1 MQWEGGEESSNVEDR
16 RGMGGKAAMAG
27 GGVSIVA
34 VIIYL
39 LTGVNFQGGGQG
51 IQGPEDQPAQVDNS
65 PERQKEV
72 KFVKVVL
79 KYSEEVWGSEFKK
92 HHKQY
97 QDPKL
102 EIFSGYVNTK
112 CGGAESAVGPFY
124 CPGDDQVYIDL
135 TFFDEMSR
143 KLNAPGEFARAYVI
157 THEVGHHVQNLLG
170 YSKRVRGANDRDGS
184 VRLELQADYL
194 AGVCLGLANRK
205 HHFLESGD
213 MDSAINAAF
222 QIGDDTLTKRAGGRV
237 IPEKFT
243 HGSSAQ
249 RKKWFREGFEKPD
262 GWYERMDY
270 FFAVRSAQDL

>member
-16 RGMGGKAAMAG
+16 RGMGGKTLALG
-27 GGVSIVA
+27 GGGISVVG
-34 VIIYL
+34 VILYL
-39 LTGVNFQGGGQG
+39 LFGQGLNFQGGQG
-51 IQGPEDQPAQVDNS
+51 LQGPDQQVDNS

-79 KYSEEVWGSEFKK
+79 RYSEEVWGPEFKK
-92 HHKQY
+92 HHKSY
-97 QDPKL
+97 AEPKL

-170 YSKRVRGANDRDGS
+170 YSKRVHGANDNDGS

-194 AGVCLGLANRK
+194 AGVCLGIANRK
-205 HHFLESGD
+205 HSFLERGD
-213 MDSAINAAF
+213 IDSALNAAF
-222 QIGDDTLTKRAGGRV
+222 QIGDDTLQKRARGRV
-237 IPEKFT
+237 MPEKFT
-243 HGSSAQ
+243 HGRSEQ
-249 RKKWFREGFEKPD
+249 RMKWFKEGFEKPD

-270 FFAVRSAQDL
+270 FFAVKSSKDL